1 MNGRTIPDSGVAREV
16 TDQCLEI
23 NGFNR
28 CYIFETAS
36 MRRLFKKPIVQ
47 LSLDKED
54 AVAVVEYA
62 VIVGPVVGGLLVW
75 HMNKCP

>member
-1 MNGRTIPDSGVAREV
+1 
-16 TDQCLEI
+16 
-23 NGFNR
+23 
-28 CYIFETAS
+28 
-36 MRRLFKKPIVQ
+36 MRHLFKKPIVQ
-47 LSLDKED
+47 LSLHKED